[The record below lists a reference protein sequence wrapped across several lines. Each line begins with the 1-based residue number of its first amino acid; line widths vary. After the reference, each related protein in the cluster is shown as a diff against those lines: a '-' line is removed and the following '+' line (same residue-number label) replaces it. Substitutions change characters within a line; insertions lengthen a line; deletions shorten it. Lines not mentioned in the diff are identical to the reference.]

1 VTVVLVEFKT
11 VALNCV
17 VALTATLT
25 DDWFS
30 ETLTAGGGVVFEE
43 LLLPPQ
49 LDIAKVAARARVKP
63 ESLRDDEVD
72 FIKILGS
79 LPSQKARS

>member
-1 VTVVLVEFKT
+1 
-11 VALNCV
+11 V

-30 ETLTAGGGVVFEE
+30 EMLTAGGGVVFEE

-49 LDIAKVAARARVKP
+49 LDTAKVAARARVKP